1 MVKRLFR
8 ELTDCLSGITQD
20 ARFEADVIFQTVF
33 GRDWRLRELSGKL
46 AKPSDAELERLRE
59 LSKRRLLG
67 EPLQYIVGEWEFYG
81 LELKVSKGVLIPR
94 QDTERLVDVSLEL
107 IKDISSPRVLDL
119 CSGTGCVALAIK
131 SRRADADMTALE
143 LSPEAYEVL
152 SENCRRYGGVTPL
165 CADALAEKTAES
177 FSELDLITANPPYLD
192 AADMKN
198 LQREVKFEPKK
209 ALFGGEGGLDFY
221 RAFAKIWRGALREGG
236 YIALEIGLGQK
247 EAVGL
252 IFKKAGWCEVR
263 FEDDLTGKPRVATAQ
278 K

>member
-1 MVKRLFR
+1 M
-8 ELTDCLSGITQD
+8 
-20 ARFEADVIFQTVF
+20 
-33 GRDWRLRELSGKL
+33 
-46 AKPSDAELERLRE
+46 
-59 LSKRRLLG
+59 G